1 MNLMW
6 KTRSSIVKIINNM
19 DEKLCTK
26 DTIVHKVDQALNIDN
41 SYAFR
46 LS

>member
-1 MNLMW
+1 MN
-6 KTRSSIVKIINNM
+6 
-19 DEKLCTK
+19 EKLCTN
-26 DTIVHKVDQALNIDN
+26 DWFHHVHIVTSINIDN